1 MGEIVLVHLQ
11 WKYYKPTEAK
21 GPRTEIFI
29 VETNFPSFL
38 ST

>member
-11 WKYYKPTEAK
+11 WKYKPMEAK